1 MMRRKNV
8 FIMMLIVL
16 LGFNFSSR
24 AAAPDSLMVKANAAY
39 NQQQYDSAVN
49 LYQKVL
55 QLGVESPGV
64 YYNLGNAYFRLKEIP
79 SAILYYEKAKKLSP
93 NDPDIQYNLNMA
105 NSMIVDKIDKVPELF
120 IQRWWNY
127 FYNLFD
133 ADTWAVLSLVF
144 FALLVLMIGIFIRAE
159 SRRMRKTAFFT
170 GLLLLLLT
178 LGSFGLASQRSYYTK
193 NHTEAIVF
201 TPAVTVKSSPSINS
215 VDLFVVHEGTK
226 IKVLD
231 EVDNWVKIKI
241 QNGSIGWLP
250 QSSVK
255 KI

>member
-1 MMRRKNV
+1 MKRKNV
-8 FIMMLIVL
+8 FMLMLVVMFGL
-16 LGFNFSSR
+16 NFTGR
-24 AAAPDSLMVKANAAY
+24 AATPDSLMMKANTAY
-39 NQQQYDSAVN
+39 DHQLYDSAAD

-55 QLGVESPGV
+55 EMGVESPGL

-93 NDPDIQYNLNMA
+93 NDPDILYNLNMA

-120 IQRWWNY
+120 IKRWWNY

-133 ADTWAVLSLVF
+133 ADTWAMVSLIC
-144 FALLVLMIGIFIRAE
+144 FAILVLMTGLFLRAE
-159 SRRMRKTAFFT
+159 SRRVRKTAFFT
-170 GLLLLLLT
+170 GLLFVLLT
-178 LGSFGLASQRSYYTK
+178 LASFGLASQRSYYTK

-201 TPAVTVKSSPSINS
+201 TPAVTVKSSPSANS

-226 IKVLD
+226 IKMMD

-250 QSSVK
+250 VSAIR

>member
-1 MMRRKNV
+1 MMRKNI
-8 FIMMLIVL
+8 FILMLVVMFGL
-16 LGFNFSSR
+16 NFTSR
-24 AAAPDSLMVKANAAY
+24 AAVPDSLMVKANTAY
-39 NQQQYDSAVN
+39 DHQLYDSAVD

-55 QLGVESPGV
+55 GMGVESPDL

-93 NDPDIQYNLNMA
+93 NDPDILYNLNMA

-120 IQRWWNY
+120 LKRWWNY

-133 ADTWAVLSLVF
+133 ADTWAVVSLIC
-144 FALLVLMIGIFIRAE
+144 FAVLVVMTGLFLRAE
-159 SRRMRKTAFFT
+159 SRRVRKTSFFV
-170 GLLLLLLT
+170 GLLFVLLT
-178 LGSFGLASQRSYYTK
+178 LASFGLASQRSYYTK
-193 NHTEAIVF
+193 NHSEAIIF
-201 TPAVTVKSSPSINS
+201 TPTVTVKSSPSVNS

-226 IKVLD
+226 IRIMD
-231 EVDNWVKIKI
+231 EVDDWVKIKI

-250 QSSVK
+250 GSALK